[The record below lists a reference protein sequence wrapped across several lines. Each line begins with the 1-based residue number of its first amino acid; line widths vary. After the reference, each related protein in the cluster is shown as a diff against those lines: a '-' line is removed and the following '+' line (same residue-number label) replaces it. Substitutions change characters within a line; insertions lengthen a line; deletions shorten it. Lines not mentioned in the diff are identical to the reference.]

1 MLKRGQITIFLIL
14 GLVVMIIIG
23 FSVYITKFGE
33 KKKSAAAAKSLES
46 KDAEIVKAYAET
58 CLKMASED
66 ALFSRIGL
74 HGGYINP
81 GGAPEYGEGGV
92 ANPSP
97 TSFLGNKV
105 PYYLEGVDTG
115 GITAYYTF
123 LPDLAVIKKKLE
135 NYIAVEFE
143 KCFNASDFEDIGMN
157 VTKPVI
163 DYPEIGF
170 DFSKTT
176 VNVDVS
182 LNEEDVSVHLTYPLI
197 VKAYG
202 TEAEYESFR
211 VVLPIRMKI
220 LYDSAAELVENIKNA
235 QPYAYDI
242 SQYCG
247 NYDKNGLTNIYLKLN
262 DSGAKEII
270 QFVDFSTYEQNYF
283 NSYIFQFAVKNV
295 NATGSCV
302 G

>member
-1 MLKRGQITIFLIL
+1 MEKRGQITIFLIL
-14 GLVVMIIIG
+14 GLVVIIIIG

-74 HGGYINP
+74 HGGYISP

-92 ANPSP
+92 ASPSP
-97 TSFLGNKV
+97 TTFLGNKV

-115 GITAYYTF
+115 GAVSYNIF
-123 LPDLAVIKKKLE
+123 LPDLAAIKKKLE

-143 KCFNASDFEDIGMN
+143 KCFTAGDFKDIGMN
-157 VTKPVI
+157 VTKPAI
-163 DYPEIGF
+163 DYQQIGF
-170 DFSKTT
+170 DFSKTI

-182 LNEEDVSVHLTYPLI
+182 LNEDDVSVHFTYPLT
-197 VKAYG
+197 VKVYG
-202 TEAEYESFR
+202 TEAKYESFR
-211 VVLPIRMKI
+211 VALPIRMKI

-283 NSYIFQFAVKNV
+283 NSYIFQFAVKNANV
-295 NATGSCV
+295 TGSCV